1 MAKNPI
7 RPITS
12 PTNKQNE
19 QGLEELVGRGRVQ
32 RVDQVGE
39 HQGHQHQ
46 DVRDSQVDWCAC
58 GESITRQVHMLVLQT
73 TAEHEEEYAVLYEA
87 ATCGK

>member
-12 PTNKQNE
+12 STNKQNE

-46 DVRDSQVDWCAC
+46 DVRDSQVD
-58 GESITRQVHMLVLQT
+58 
-73 TAEHEEEYAVLYEA
+73 
-87 ATCGK
+87 